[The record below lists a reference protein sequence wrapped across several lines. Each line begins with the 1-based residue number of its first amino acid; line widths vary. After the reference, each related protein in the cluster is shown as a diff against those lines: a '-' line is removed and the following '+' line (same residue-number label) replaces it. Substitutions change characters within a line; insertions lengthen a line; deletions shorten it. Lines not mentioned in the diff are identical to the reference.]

1 MGRKARHA
9 LSHAVVNAPQR
20 HGYGVQQAISVADA
34 FQRHKIERTQSCSVA
49 SSSENT
55 HINKRFRKSK
65 TNEMDVRINVWRY
78 WGQTGKYHT
87 GVAGINDSVQMK
99 VLQCFR
105 VD

>member
-1 MGRKARHA
+1 MGRNARHA

-34 FQRHKIERTQSCSVA
+34 FQRHKIERSQSCSVA

-55 HINKRFRKSK
+55 HINKRLRKSK

-87 GVAGINDSVQMK
+87 GVAGINYSVQMK